1 MKKSVKE
8 EKRRTTGAGTNR
20 VTVRH
25 VGIQD
30 DPGYETDVR
39 TYEDEECIL
48 YDNLD

>member
-8 EKRRTTGAGTNR
+8 EKRRATGAVANR

-25 VGIQD
+25 VGAQD

-39 TYEDEECIL
+39 TYEDEESIL